1 VRASAERAFEVFTR
15 DIGVWWRPNALFG
28 FTADFAGV
36 LSFEPGVGG
45 RFLETA
51 GDGRFFEIGRLPH
64 GNLAPGWLSRSG
76 KRPLSPNK
84 RDRLEADG
92 TAIIID

>member
-1 VRASAERAFEVFTR
+1 MGCLGSLPTLQESSASS
-15 DIGVWWRPNALFG
+15 PALV
-28 FTADFAGV
+28 ADFSKQQATVASSKLAG
-36 LSFEPGVGG
+36 
-45 RFLETA
+45 
-51 GDGRFFEIGRLPH
+51 LPH